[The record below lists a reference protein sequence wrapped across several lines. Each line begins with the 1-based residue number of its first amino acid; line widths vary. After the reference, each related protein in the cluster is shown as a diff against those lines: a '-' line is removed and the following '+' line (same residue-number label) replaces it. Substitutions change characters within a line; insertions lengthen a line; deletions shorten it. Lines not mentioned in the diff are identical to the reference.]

1 MEKQEKQEFFLPFY
15 IWIHFYTVWFY
26 CYKENSFYYALSAFI
41 NRCVQYKSFRFSSQ
55 LYNKYMF
62 CVLYVFFSFFLL
74 FFSVCCCTFY
84 IHLHPHK
91 HPLKIV
97 CTFPFNTTKKVIFL
111 FIYGYLPKFLHFHT
125 FAINESFSFM
135 RSVQTKSF
143 VCDCGLMVC
152 VENAG
157 KCVWKVS

>member
-1 MEKQEKQEFFLPFY
+1 MPFY

-62 CVLYVFFSFFLL
+62 CVLYVFCVVHSFFFL
-74 FFSVCCCTFY
+74 FCCCCCTFY

-91 HPLKIV
+91 HPLKLCV
-97 CTFPFNTTKKVIFL
+97 LFPLIHKVIFL

-135 RSVQTKSF
+135 RSVQTKSS
-143 VCDCGLMVC
+143 VCDLVVVGMCVKMQENVC
-152 VENAG
+152 EKYRKTAA
-157 KCVWKVS
+157 KKYK